1 MGHKDQMSEPSLL
14 YIYSCMQCMANY
26 DGLLFEIDVAYGQ
39 VLVEEFE
46 VSTGQRGPL
55 VLLLFAHTSPV
66 LSVSA

>member
-1 MGHKDQMSEPSLL
+1 MNPPYS
-14 YIYSCMQCMANY
+14 IYTCSCMQCQANY

-39 VLVEEFE
+39 VLVEELE